1 MTAVFSPLR
10 RTFKSQYPSGNSRR
24 HAGFGPASYTQ
35 EDMPMGTTANTGQ
48 STWEQI
54 HGGVRETERLIGQK
68 NYNLAMVKARQ
79 TLEYMVKCLCER
91 YGILET
97 GLLEMIDALYSAG
110 KYNCESD
117 EPLYKE
123 NEKEPCMSG
132 RRITACMVPFLADYC
147 ETCRI
152 KSLET

>member
-1 MTAVFSPLR
+1 MNNSSDYIIIILEQNQTYGHEMTAVFSPVR
-10 RTFKSQYPSGNSRR
+10 RTSKSQYPSGNSRR

-79 TLEYMVKCLCER
+79 TIGQTIINCSIVQSMLHPPKFSCTPKFLLPSQNRNQKALRAYISILIAKTPPVHR
-91 YGILET
+91 Y
-97 GLLEMIDALYSAG
+97 
-110 KYNCESD
+110 
-117 EPLYKE
+117 
-123 NEKEPCMSG
+123 
-132 RRITACMVPFLADYC
+132 
-147 ETCRI
+147 
-152 KSLET
+152 